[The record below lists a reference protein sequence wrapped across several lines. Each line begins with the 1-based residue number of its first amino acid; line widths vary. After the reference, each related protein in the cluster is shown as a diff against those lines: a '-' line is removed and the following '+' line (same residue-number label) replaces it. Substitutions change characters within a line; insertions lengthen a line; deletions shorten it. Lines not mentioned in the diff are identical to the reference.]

1 LPSSSTSDG
10 ITASKKMILHRSVLG
25 PQLRDLLH
33 FIVQRFGNV
42 DIFVRGGK
50 NGPSRKNIDVG

>member
-1 LPSSSTSDG
+1 
-10 ITASKKMILHRSVLG
+10 MILHRSVLG